1 MFNNPKRLILTFVL
15 LCPYF
20 VIYRIDHTKTP
31 FWQDMIFAAIAFGIG
46 YAIFPDKKKPTN
58 DPKPNNDVIDQN

>member
-1 MFNNPKRLILTFVL
+1 MNTKRFVLTFIL

-20 VIYRIDHTKTP
+20 VCRMDHRDIP

-46 YAIFPDKKKPTN
+46 HAVFPDKPRGNQKKQEN
-58 DPKPNNDVIDQN
+58 KDVIDND